1 MAGGSIIRLATG
13 HSVPFQRMID
23 DLAGADVVLVGERHD
38 DHAQHW
44 VQNQVLTG
52 LRGRGPVAVGM
63 EAFPSG
69 RDRALDDWRRGRI
82 PSWPRFL
89 VSTDW
94 FGFWGI
100 APDLYRPILETV
112 RRHRL
117 PLAGLNVPRAWIR
130 RIAGKGLDGLEPA
143 QRERIGPVAEPAEAY
158 RKSLRQ
164 SLAEHAGE
172 RSAAH
177 FIAAQTAWDAAMAGA
192 LLDLRAA
199 HPQAVAVGLAGSGHI
214 RGGYGI
220 PHQLAS
226 RSPDLE
232 IRTVLPYDPDEDRP
246 AADAADYAWAVAPE
260 RAADPVRIGARLG
273 EPGQGPGV
281 AVAGVEEGAAAAR
294 AGLEAGDRVLAVDGA
309 RTANA
314 TELIYRIRQHRWG
327 GCLRLRI
334 RRDGAERILRLA
346 LDRPAATRE
355 GS

>member
-1 MAGGSIIRLATG
+1 MTPQRGRAAVAAMLGAVLGLLAGPAAMAGGSIIRLATG

-117 PLAGLNVPRAWIR
+117 PLAGLNGA
-130 RIAGKGLDGLEPA
+130 
-143 QRERIGPVAEPAEAY
+143 
-158 RKSLRQ
+158 
-164 SLAEHAGE
+164 
-172 RSAAH
+172 
-177 FIAAQTAWDAAMAGA
+177 DALPLG
-192 LLDLRAA
+192 RF
-199 HPQAVAVGLAGSGHI
+199 QAV
-214 RGGYGI
+214 
-220 PHQLAS
+220 Q
-226 RSPDLE
+226 
-232 IRTVLPYDPDEDRP
+232 
-246 AADAADYAWAVAPE
+246 
-260 RAADPVRIGARLG
+260 
-273 EPGQGPGV
+273 
-281 AVAGVEEGAAAAR
+281 
-294 AGLEAGDRVLAVDGA
+294 
-309 RTANA
+309 
-314 TELIYRIRQHRWG
+314 
-327 GCLRLRI
+327 
-334 RRDGAERILRLA
+334 
-346 LDRPAATRE
+346 
-355 GS
+355 